1 MKVLKRLL
9 IGAGILAGL
18 FCLNYWMNH
27 QIFVRHMKIESA
39 SLPEEFHDFRIVQL
53 TDIHS
58 IRSQEQMEKILK
70 KVRKEQPEIIVVTGD
85 LVDSDYYT
93 NSANVIAAETENK
106 VTAEKEKEM
115 EKSTAPTAEFEI
127 AEAIPDIATLQLME
141 ELLTIAPVYMVY
153 GNHEMI
159 LLDDPENNP
168 LKVAMEEAGVVL
180 LNHEKVRLE
189 KNGEFIWLTGVQDP
203 IVLYKDP
210 LFADSGNNNRERLA
224 AELDY
229 VLEDVKEEDYVVL
242 LSHRPE
248 YFEMYTEY
256 PVDLALTGHAHGGQ
270 IRIPFIGGLY
280 APSQGWFPKYTS
292 GLYEDGDFKMIT
304 SRGIGDS
311 KKLMRVFNPPEII
324 SVQLVTQ

>member
-39 SLPEEFHDFRIVQL
+39 SLPEEFQDFQIVQL

-70 KVRKEQPEIIVVTGD
+70 KVRKEQPEVIVVTGD

-93 NSANVIAAETENK
+93 NSANVIAAEAENE
-106 VTAEKEKEM
+106 V
-115 EKSTAPTAEFEI
+115 TAEFEI

-189 KNGEFIWLTGVQDP
+189 KKGEFIWLTGVQDP

-292 GLYEDGDFKMIT
+292 GLYEDGNFKMIT

>member
-39 SLPEEFHDFRIVQL
+39 SLPEEFQDFQIVQL

-70 KVRKEQPEIIVVTGD
+70 KVRKEQPEVIVVTGD

-93 NSANVIAAETENK
+93 NSANVIAAEAENE
-106 VTAEKEKEM
+106 V
-115 EKSTAPTAEFEI
+115 TAEFEI

-203 IVLYKDP
+203 IVLYKDS

-256 PVDLALTGHAHGGQ
+256 PIDLALTGHAHGGQ

>member
-39 SLPEEFHDFRIVQL
+39 SLPEEFQDFQIVQL

-70 KVRKEQPEIIVVTGD
+70 KVRKEQPEVIVVTGD

-93 NSANVIAAETENK
+93 NSANVIAAEAENE
-106 VTAEKEKEM
+106 V
-115 EKSTAPTAEFEI
+115 TAEFEI

-189 KNGEFIWLTGVQDP
+189 KKGEFIWLTGVQDP

-256 PVDLALTGHAHGGQ
+256 PIDLALTGHAHGGQ

-292 GLYEDGDFKMIT
+292 GLYEDGNFKMIT

>member
-39 SLPEEFHDFRIVQL
+39 SLPEEFQDFQIVQL

-70 KVRKEQPEIIVVTGD
+70 KVRKEQPEVIVVTGD

-93 NSANVIAAETENK
+93 NSANVIAAEAENE
-106 VTAEKEKEM
+106 V
-115 EKSTAPTAEFEI
+115 TAEFEI

-141 ELLTIAPVYMVY
+141 ELLAIAPVYMVY
-153 GNHEMI
+153 GNHEMV

-203 IVLYKDP
+203 IVLYKDS

>member
-39 SLPEEFHDFRIVQL
+39 SLPEEFQDFQIVQL

-70 KVRKEQPEIIVVTGD
+70 KVRKEQPEVIVVTGD

-93 NSANVIAAETENK
+93 NSANVIAAEAENE
-106 VTAEKEKEM
+106 V
-115 EKSTAPTAEFEI
+115 TAEFEI

>member
-39 SLPEEFHDFRIVQL
+39 SLPEEFQDFQIVQL

-70 KVRKEQPEIIVVTGD
+70 KVRKEQPEVIVVTGD

-93 NSANVIAAETENK
+93 NSANVIAAEAENE
-106 VTAEKEKEM
+106 V
-115 EKSTAPTAEFEI
+115 TAEFEI

-203 IVLYKDP
+203 IVLYKDS

>member
-1 MKVLKRLL
+1 ML

-39 SLPEEFHDFRIVQL
+39 NLPEEFHDFRIVQL

-93 NSANVIAAETENK
+93 NSANVIAAEAENE
-106 VTAEKEKEM
+106 V
-115 EKSTAPTAEFEI
+115 TAEFEI

-141 ELLTIAPVYMVY
+141 ELLAIAPVYMVY
-153 GNHEMI
+153 GNHEMV

>member
-39 SLPEEFHDFRIVQL
+39 SLPEEFQDFQIVQL

-58 IRSQEQMEKILK
+58 IRSQEQMEKILR

-93 NSANVIAAETENK
+93 NSANVIAAEAENE
-106 VTAEKEKEM
+106 V
-115 EKSTAPTAEFEI
+115 TAEFEI

>member
-39 SLPEEFHDFRIVQL
+39 NLPEEFHDFRIVQL

-93 NSANVIAAETENK
+93 NSANVIAAEAENE
-106 VTAEKEKEM
+106 V
-115 EKSTAPTAEFEI
+115 TAEFEI

-141 ELLTIAPVYMVY
+141 ELLAIAPVYMVY
-153 GNHEMI
+153 GNHEMV

>member
-39 SLPEEFHDFRIVQL
+39 SLPEEFQDFQIVQL

-70 KVRKEQPEIIVVTGD
+70 KVRKEQPEVIVVTGD
-85 LVDSDYYT
+85 LIDSDYYT
-93 NSANVIAAETENK
+93 NSANVIAAEAENE
-106 VTAEKEKEM
+106 V
-115 EKSTAPTAEFEI
+115 TAEFEI

-256 PVDLALTGHAHGGQ
+256 PIDLALTGHAHGGQ

>member
-1 MKVLKRLL
+1 ML

-39 SLPEEFHDFRIVQL
+39 SLPEEFQDFQIVQL

-70 KVRKEQPEIIVVTGD
+70 KVRKEQPEVIVVTGD

-93 NSANVIAAETENK
+93 NSANVIAAEAENE
-106 VTAEKEKEM
+106 V
-115 EKSTAPTAEFEI
+115 TAEFEI

-256 PVDLALTGHAHGGQ
+256 PIDLALTGHAHGGQ

>member
-1 MKVLKRLL
+1 ML

-39 SLPEEFHDFRIVQL
+39 SLPEEFQDFQIVQL

-70 KVRKEQPEIIVVTGD
+70 KVRKEQPEVIVVTGD

-93 NSANVIAAETENK
+93 NSANVIAAEAENE
-106 VTAEKEKEM
+106 V
-115 EKSTAPTAEFEI
+115 TAEFEI

-189 KNGEFIWLTGVQDP
+189 KKGEFIWLTGVQDP

>member
-39 SLPEEFHDFRIVQL
+39 SLPEEFQDFQIVQL

-70 KVRKEQPEIIVVTGD
+70 KVRKEQPEVIVVTGD

-93 NSANVIAAETENK
+93 NSANVIAAEAENE
-106 VTAEKEKEM
+106 V
-115 EKSTAPTAEFEI
+115 TAEFEI

-256 PVDLALTGHAHGGQ
+256 PIDLALTGHAHGGQ

>member
-1 MKVLKRLL
+1 ML

-39 SLPEEFHDFRIVQL
+39 SLPEEFQDFQIVQL

-70 KVRKEQPEIIVVTGD
+70 KVRKEQPEVIVVTGD

-93 NSANVIAAETENK
+93 NSANVIAAEAENE
-106 VTAEKEKEM
+106 V
-115 EKSTAPTAEFEI
+115 TAEFEI

>member
-39 SLPEEFHDFRIVQL
+39 SLPEEFQDFQIVQL

-70 KVRKEQPEIIVVTGD
+70 KVRKEQPEVIVVTGD

-106 VTAEKEKEM
+106 VTAE
-115 EKSTAPTAEFEI
+115 FEI

-141 ELLTIAPVYMVY
+141 ELLAIAPVYMVY
-153 GNHEMI
+153 GNHEMV

-189 KNGEFIWLTGVQDP
+189 KKGEFIWLTGVQDP

>member
-39 SLPEEFHDFRIVQL
+39 SLPEEFQDFQIVQL

-70 KVRKEQPEIIVVTGD
+70 KVRKEQPEVIVVTGD

-93 NSANVIAAETENK
+93 NSANVIAAEAENE
-106 VTAEKEKEM
+106 V
-115 EKSTAPTAEFEI
+115 TAEFEI

-203 IVLYKDP
+203 IVLYKDS

-292 GLYEDGDFKMIT
+292 GLYEDGNFKMIT